1 MKTVELDLTGCRYP
15 MQIHTRIKEAFDFPD
30 YYGHNWDA
38 FCDFLWS
45 ECDVQKVIIKGERG
59 LPKELDEDITIMYEC
74 LNEKVKNAKQYNEL
88 FTYET
93 VS

>member
-1 MKTVELDLTGCRYP
+1 

-74 LNEKVKNAKQYNEL
+74 LNEKVKNAKQYTFTACWEFMRQWL
-88 FTYET
+88 FFLYGI
-93 VS
+93 